1 MVKDYDPLI
10 TFVVPCYKVDLYIEN
25 CIRSILKQTYNNIE
39 VIPVNDGSPDKS
51 GEIIDK
57 MAFEDNRVKPIHKKN
72 GGVSSAR
79 NVGIEAASGDYIV
92 FVDGDD
98 YLASDYAEYMI
109 NMAIKNDAEFVL
121 SQNCYSKEGENQITE
136 DFVNCITPEDA
147 TALLLSPR
155 IVVGCWNK
163 MFRRSLL
170 IDNNLR
176 FSTTQFYG
184 EGLLFITTASQL
196 ANRIVVGNKK
206 VYYYRRNNYSSACT
220 KFNINNFYN
229 GSSSIDIIEK
239 KLKVRTPKVLKM
251 LGFHRCQ
258 FKMGTVVR
266 LLEAGKEKEYS
277 EYYHECLTHVRKKTL
292 GCLSVKGVSL
302 YKKGLLVGT
311 CICPWLMAKLDSLRR
326 KQIESKS
333 V

>member
-1 MVKDYDPLI
+1 MEKEYSPLI
-10 TFVVPCYKVDLYIEN
+10 TFIVPCYNVELYIEN
-25 CIRSILKQTYNNIE
+25 CINSILHQTYKNIE
-39 VIPVNDGSPDKS
+39 IIPVDDGSPDRS
-51 GEIIDK
+51 GEIIDN
-57 MAFEDNRVKPIHKKN
+57 MASKDNRVRPIHKEN

-98 YLASDYAEYMI
+98 YLAPDYAEYMLDL
-109 NMAIKNDAEFVL
+109 AKKNDAEFVL
-121 SQNCYSKEGENQITE
+121 SQNCYSKEGENQIVE
-136 DFVNCITPEDA
+136 DSIKCITPEDA

-163 MFRRSLL
+163 MFKRKLL

-184 EGLLFITTASQL
+184 EGLLFITSVSQL
-196 ANRIVVGNKK
+196 ANKVAVGNRK
-206 VYYYRRNNYSSACT
+206 VYYYRRNNYASACT

-229 GSSSIDIIEK
+229 GSASIDIIERN
-239 KLKVRTPKVLKM
+239 LKIRSPKVLNM
-251 LGFHRCQ
+251 LAFHRCQ

-277 EYYHECLTHVRKKTL
+277 EYYNECLSHVRKNTWS
-292 GCLSVKGVSL
+292 CLSVKGVTL

-311 CICPWLMAKLDSLRR
+311 CISPWLMAKLDSLRR
-326 KQIESKS
+326 KKIESKS

>member
-1 MVKDYDPLI
+1 MVKDYSPLV
-10 TFVVPCYKVDLYIEN
+10 TFVVPCYNVELYIEN
-25 CIRSILKQTYNNIE
+25 CINSILLQSYKNIE
-39 VIPVNDGSPDKS
+39 VIPVDDGSPDKS
-51 GEIIDK
+51 GEIIDR
-57 MAFEDNRVKPIHKKN
+57 MAIKDKRVKPVHKEN

-98 YLASDYAEYMI
+98 YLAPDYTEYMI
-109 NMAIKNDAEFVL
+109 GMAINNDAEFVL
-121 SQNCYSKEGENQITE
+121 SQNCYSKEGENQIVE
-136 DFVNCITPEDA
+136 DSIKCLSPEDA
-147 TALLLSPR
+147 TVLLLSPR

-163 MFRRSLL
+163 MFKRSLL
-170 IDNNLR
+170 LDNDIR

-184 EGLLFITTASQL
+184 EGLLFITTVSQL
-196 ANRIVVGNKK
+196 ANRTVIGNKK

-239 KLKVRTPKVLKM
+239 NLKVRTPKVLKM
-251 LGFHRCQ
+251 LEYHRCQ

-277 EYYHECLTHVRKKTL
+277 EYYHECLTLVRKKTWD
-292 GCLSVKGVSL
+292 CLSLKGVSL

-311 CICPWLMAKLDSLRR
+311 CICPWLMAKLDYRR
-326 KQIESKS
+326 RRLIQSNS
-333 V
+333 F

>member
-1 MVKDYDPLI
+1 MEKEYNPLV
-10 TFVVPCYKVDLYIEN
+10 TFVIPCYNVELYIEK
-25 CIRSILKQTYNNIE
+25 CIRSILNQTYMNIE
-39 VIPVNDGSPDKS
+39 VIPVDDGSPDKS

-57 MAFEDNRVKPIHKKN
+57 LSIEDNRVKPLHKEN

-98 YLASDYAEYMI
+98 YIAPDYAAYMI
-109 NMAIKNDAEFVL
+109 DIAINNDAEFVL
-121 SQNCYSKEGENQITE
+121 SQNCFTKEGENQIVE
-136 DFVNCITPEDA
+136 DFIKCITPEDA

-170 IDNNLR
+170 KDNNIR

-196 ANRIVVGNKK
+196 ANRVAVGNKK

-220 KFNINNFYN
+220 KFNANNFYN
-229 GSSSIDIIEK
+229 GSSSIDIIEEN
-239 KLKVRTPKVLKM
+239 LRITTPKVLKM
-251 LGFHRCQ
+251 IGFHRCQ

-266 LLEAGKEKEYS
+266 LLEAGKQKEYS
-277 EYYHECLTHVRKKTL
+277 EYYNECLSHVRKNTWS
-292 GCLSVKGVSL
+292 CLFVKGVSI

-311 CICPWLMAKLDSLRR
+311 CISPWLMAKLDGLRR
-326 KQIESKS
+326 KNIESKS